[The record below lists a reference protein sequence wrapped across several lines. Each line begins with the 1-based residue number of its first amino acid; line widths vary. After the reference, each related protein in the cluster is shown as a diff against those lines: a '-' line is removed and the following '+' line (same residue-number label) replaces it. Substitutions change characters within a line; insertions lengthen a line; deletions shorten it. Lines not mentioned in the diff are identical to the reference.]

1 MPRVNL
7 VNCWKPLRA
16 ENATTKLET
25 AIVNAGKVFG
35 LGNQH
40 PSAFNMAKVQRPGL
54 MSRRVQ
60 ADPKREDGRN
70 IAHKIWS
77 PLSGNTK
84 PILDLSGIV
93 WYYSLANLTKGS
105 AMEITLEVV
114 ERFHEKWSVAEN
126 GCWEWTGAVAGRGY
140 GEMKIPGTRKQVYAH
155 RLSYM
160 IHHGEIP
167 EGMFVCHACD
177 NVKCVKPSH
186 LFLGTNSDNHLDMKS
201 KGRHLNGA
209 KNVQSKLTDEK
220 VRQMHSLSR
229 QGLSQGKIAASFGVT
244 QGTVWKILHGERW
257 QHIFHEING
266 NKL

>member
-35 LGNQH
+35 LGNQQ

-84 PILDLSGIV
+84 PILDRSGVI
-93 WYYSLANLTKGS
+93 WYYSPANLTKEN
-105 AMEITLEVV
+105 AMKITLEVV
-114 ERFHEKWSVAEN
+114 
-126 GCWEWTGAVAGRGY
+126 
-140 GEMKIPGTRKQVYAH
+140 
-155 RLSYM
+155 
-160 IHHGEIP
+160 
-167 EGMFVCHACD
+167 
-177 NVKCVKPSH
+177 
-186 LFLGTNSDNHLDMKS
+186 
-201 KGRHLNGA
+201 
-209 KNVQSKLTDEK
+209 
-220 VRQMHSLSR
+220 
-229 QGLSQGKIAASFGVT
+229 
-244 QGTVWKILHGERW
+244 
-257 QHIFHEING
+257 
-266 NKL
+266 